1 MEHIHNT
8 DNNFVFENVMVNKP
22 LSIQN
27 GNFLMRITKNGNPLY
42 VQTPKCHIKQPKQE
56 VSLNGSSAE
65 NNENKTEGLEK
76 TKRRPVKKNYCDFVV
91 SNEHERFIKWFDD
104 LERHIQQKIFEN
116 HNKWFDID
124 LELEDIELSFSETLK
139 RTKTNKSSILRTNL
153 PNLEKTVLK
162 IYNEDEEEIP
172 FESLND
178 AMSVM
183 SILEIQGI
191 KYSSRSFQIDIE
203 LKQMLVMKDV
213 NIFDKCIFKP
223 TRNTIPEPVSA
234 KPLETFEIIENEIPK
249 KEYEEETVE
258 PTTET
263 TILDVLENSENIQI
277 QKIDTDN
284 EDSLEK
290 TENIDE
296 NETDKIDNEDSLE
309 KTENVEE
316 DETDKINNEESLGKS
331 NFEFQEI
338 ELDLDEIPEEEKVE
352 IKQRN
357 TVYYEMYKEARRKAK
372 VARDLALSSYLEA
385 KRIKKTYMLDDII
398 DSDESSLEFGEEE
411 DSDEESVG
419 ENENEVSKEET
430 EKIQNDDSENV
441 EIKDDEIN

>member
-8 DNNFVFENVMVNKP
+8 DNDFVFESVMVNKP

-27 GNFLMRITKNGNPLY
+27 GNFFMRITKNGNPLY
-42 VQTPKCHIKQPKQE
+42 VQTPKCNIKQPRQE
-56 VSLNGSSAE
+56 VSLNGSSVD

-76 TKRRPVKKNYCDFVV
+76 TKRRPMKKNYCDFVV
-91 SNEHERFIKWFDD
+91 SNENERFLKWFND

-116 HNKWFDID
+116 HNNWFDIE

-139 RTKTNKSSILRTNL
+139 KTKTNKSSILRTNL
-153 PNLEKTVLK
+153 PNLEKTILK

-172 FESLND
+172 FENLND
-178 AMSVM
+178 TMSVM

-203 LKQMLVMKDV
+203 LKQMLVMKDI

-223 TRNTIPEPVSA
+223 TRNPEPVTT
-234 KPLETFEIIENEIPK
+234 KPLETLEIIENEIPK
-249 KEYEEETVE
+249 KEYEEETIE
-258 PTTET
+258 STTESKN
-263 TILDVLENSENIQI
+263 LDVLENNENSENIEI
-277 QKIDTDN
+277 EKIEMDN

-290 TENIDE
+290 LENSVITETE
-296 NETDKIDNEDSLE
+296 KVDNDDSLE
-309 KTENVEE
+309 KTEKLEE
-316 DETDKINNEESLGKS
+316 DKDSLGKS
-331 NFEFQEI
+331 NFDFQEVD
-338 ELDLDEIPEEEKVE
+338 LDLDEIPEEEKVE
-352 IKQRN
+352 IKQRS

-398 DSDESSLEFGEEE
+398 DSDESSLEFDEED

-419 ENENEVSKEET
+419 EGENEIPNEET
-430 EKIQNDDSENV
+430 E
-441 EIKDDEIN
+441 EIKNDE